1 MTVSYE
7 KSGKDGG
14 SYYTNQSSEVDDYYT
29 YGDKE
34 PPGVWY
40 VAPNA
45 FGERKTAMGIQ
56 DGQKFGSLD
65 TKKVKKK
72 KKAQ

>member
-1 MTVSYE
+1 MTVSYK

-40 VAPNA
+40 VAPNS
-45 FGERKTAMGIQ
+45 FGERKTGPSVFRMVSRLEGWIP
-56 DGQKFGSLD
+56 KNLLH
-65 TKKVKKK
+65 
-72 KKAQ
+72 